1 MAMNSYICMAIA
13 MESTYIY
20 IYDSICLCT
29 FLVIYYA
36 TYNDVTSS

>member
-20 IYDSICLCT
+20 ISFYMLMYLFGNLLCY
-29 FLVIYYA
+29 I
-36 TYNDVTSS
+36 

>member
-20 IYDSICLCT
+20 MILYSYVP
-29 FLVIYYA
+29 FW
-36 TYNDVTSS
+36 

>member
-20 IYDSICLCT
+20 IYMIL
-29 FLVIYYA
+29 YA
-36 TYNDVTSS
+36 YVPFW